1 MAISLF
7 LWASLAGLAS
17 ATNAQSRL
25 ETSVSMGIRQIRT
38 DEPRESAPRMRA
50 VTGDERWGREFGL
63 PVVDGWVYCAAK
75 YQGKTIIGG
84 SFSRVGDVVARNLA
98 GWDGS
103 AWSPL
108 GVGTDDAVLALTI
121 FNGQL
126 VLGGTFSSAGG
137 LPANGVAA
145 WNGADYAAMGAGLR
159 EATYQQPSVR
169 CLSIY
174 KGSLVAA
181 GGFTQSG
188 STSVR
193 HVALW
198 DGSAWAPLGQ
208 GIDGGVY
215 ALAAMG
221 DSLFAGGAF
230 DSAGAAAVHSL
241 ACWDGA
247 AWHDVGGGVGP
258 SGTGRVS
265 ALAVDSGNLFVG
277 GSFESAGGL
286 ASPNLARWTGSS
298 WVPIGLNAFVGAR
311 QLALHHGTLFIG
323 SGFNWDAL
331 ATWSPGSGLTWM
343 GGIVGSISCLFDLG
357 DDLLVAGRFGASGQ
371 SGIEGFNVLR
381 WADGTWE
388 PFESWRSAMRGL
400 ISGAYYAPSRAITSF
415 QGRLAS
421 VGDLAWA
428 GDPPNWVPLGKNASW
443 DGNEWTPMPPVLGYP
458 ADMAARD
465 DTLYVTGVM
474 GSDYEP
480 RSPVAR
486 LVGSGWSTMDTLSLD
501 ARCIAFFQGD
511 LYIGGWRLGNG
522 TPRTGGVYRWDGSR
536 WETIGLAD
544 GTMEF
549 PGVLAMTVHDGHL
562 IVGGWF
568 DTIGQTPAANVA
580 AWDGRAWLPLGVGLP
595 SNGRSA
601 VVYALASYEG
611 AIFAGGEF
619 DTWGYAM
626 YRWNGIE
633 WEPKPLKGFPS
644 CLSTFEGN
652 LFVGGLFYRNDGQLD
667 GILAWT
673 GQDWVPLG
681 SGVNWD
687 VRDMATVGDDLYIVG
702 AFTEAGGHGSF
713 GIARYGVESPLA
725 PPPRAT
731 LAPGTPNPF
740 HDSVTFSLESASDGI
755 MRVCVVDLL
764 GREVA
769 VLFRGHQTAGPHS
782 FHWNGQMG
790 SGGAVA
796 AGIYF
801 LHVTYP
807 DGTARTQKIARL
819 R

>member
-1 MAISLF
+1 MGLF
-7 LWASLAGLAS
+7 LWGSFAGLPS
-17 ATNAQSRL
+17 STNAQSRL
-25 ETSVSMGIRQIRT
+25 ETSVSQHIRQIRR
-38 DEPRESAPRMRA
+38 DLPRENAPRARA

-63 PVVDGWVYCAAK
+63 PVVDGWVYCAAE
-75 YQGKTIIGG
+75 YQGKIIIGG
-84 SFSRVGDVVARNLA
+84 SFSRTGDVVTRNLA
-98 GWDGS
+98 VWDGS

-108 GVGTDDAVLALTI
+108 GEGTDGAVYALTI
-121 FNGQL
+121 FNGQM

-137 LPANGVAA
+137 LSASGVAA
-145 WNGADYAAMGAGLR
+145 WNGAEYAAMGAGLR
-159 EATYQQPSVR
+159 EGTYQQPDVW
-169 CLSIY
+169 CLSTY
-174 KGSLVAA
+174 RGSLVAA

-188 STSVR
+188 TTSVR

-198 DGSAWAPLGQ
+198 DGGAWAPLGQ
-208 GIDGGVY
+208 GINGGVY
-215 ALAAMG
+215 ALAAIG

-230 DSAGAAAVHSL
+230 DSAGTVAVHSL

-247 AWHDVGGGVGP
+247 TWQDVDGGVGP
-258 SGTGRVS
+258 YEAGRVY

-298 WVPIGLNAFVGAR
+298 WVPIGLNAFLGAR
-311 QLALHHGTLFIG
+311 HLATHQGTVFIG
-323 SGFNWDAL
+323 SGFNSDAL
-331 ATWSPGSGLTWM
+331 ATWNPGSGLRWV
-343 GGIVGSISCLFDLG
+343 GDIVGSTSCLFDLG
-357 DDLLVAGRFGASGQ
+357 DDLLVAGRFGASGP
-371 SGIEGFNVLR
+371 SGIRGFNVLR
-381 WADGTWE
+381 WADGSWE
-388 PFESWRSAMRGL
+388 PFEAWGGAMRGL

-421 VGDLAWA
+421 VGVLAWA
-428 GDPPNWVPLGKNASW
+428 GDPPNWAPLGKNASW
-443 DGNEWTPMPPVLGYP
+443 DRSEWTAMPSVLGYP

-465 DTLYVTGVM
+465 DTLYVAGVM
-474 GSDYEP
+474 GSDYEAN
-480 RSPVAR
+480 SPVAR
-486 LVGSGWSTMDTLSLD
+486 LVGSSWSKMDTLSLD

-511 LYIGGWRLGNG
+511 LYIGGWRLGIG

-549 PGVLAMTVHDGHL
+549 PGVLAMTVHDGRL
-562 IVGGWF
+562 VVGGWF
-568 DTIGQTPAANVA
+568 DTIGRTPAVNVA
-580 AWDGRAWLPLGVGLP
+580 AWDGHDWLPLGAGLP
-595 SNGRSA
+595 SNGENA
-601 VVYALASYEG
+601 VVYALASHEG
-611 AIFAGGEF
+611 AIFAGGDF

-626 YRWNGIE
+626 NRWNGVE
-633 WEPKPLKGFPS
+633 WEPKPLTGFPS

-652 LFVGGLFYRNDGQLD
+652 LFVGGLFFRNDGQVD

-687 VRDMATVGDDLYIVG
+687 VWDMATVDDNLYIIG

-713 GIARYGVESPLA
+713 GIARYGPETPLA
-725 PPPRAT
+725 PMLRST

-740 HDSVTFSLESASDGI
+740 RDSVMFSIASASDGM
-755 MRVCVVDLL
+755 MRVRVVDVL

-769 VLFRGHQTAGPHS
+769 VLYEGHQTSGPHS
-782 FHWNGQMG
+782 FQWNGRSG
-790 SGGAVA
+790 SGGTVP

-807 DGTARTQKIARL
+807 DGTSRTQKIVRL